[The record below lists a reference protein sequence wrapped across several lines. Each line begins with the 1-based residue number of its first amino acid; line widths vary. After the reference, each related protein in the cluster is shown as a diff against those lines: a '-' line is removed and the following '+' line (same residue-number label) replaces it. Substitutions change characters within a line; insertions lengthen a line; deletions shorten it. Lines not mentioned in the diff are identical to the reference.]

1 MFEDV
6 VKKLPFMILY
16 VPGWYK
22 TKEICDKVI
31 LANSGMFGFNCD
43 CCISQKVGTLRSL
56 NYVPECHKTHAMCEK
71 TVYAFLVTLNFV
83 LESFVK
89 YKILGKPDDAL
100 FSNTLMLIE
109 TLCYRIWYRYIL

>member
-6 VKKLPFMILY
+6 VKKLSFMILY
-16 VPGWYK
+16 VTGRYK

-31 LANSGMFGFNCD
+31 LANNGMFGFNRD
-43 CCISQKVGTLRSL
+43 CCISQKVWTLLSL
-56 NYVPECHKTHAMCEK
+56 NYVPECHETHKMWEK

-89 YKILGKPDDAL
+89 CKILGKPDDAL
-100 FSNTLMLIE
+100 FYNTLMLIE
-109 TLCYRIWYRYIL
+109 TLWYGFW

>member
-1 MFEDV
+1 
-6 VKKLPFMILY
+6 
-16 VPGWYK
+16 
-22 TKEICDKVI
+22 
-31 LANSGMFGFNCD
+31 MFGFNCD

-89 YKILGKPDDAL
+89 CKILGKPDDAL

-109 TLCYRIWYRYIL
+109 TLCYRI